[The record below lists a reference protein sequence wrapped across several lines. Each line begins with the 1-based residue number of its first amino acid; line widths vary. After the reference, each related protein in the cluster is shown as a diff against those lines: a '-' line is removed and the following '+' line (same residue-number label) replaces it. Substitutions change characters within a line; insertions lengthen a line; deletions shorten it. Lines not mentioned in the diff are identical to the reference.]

1 VEIDGKLDLNDGSGS
16 VFIGTDA
23 GSANTTGNNN
33 TATGYRTLY
42 TNTTGMRNTAIG
54 SMALYN
60 NETGYQNTAN
70 GFQALYNNTT
80 AYWNTAIGDRA
91 LYSNTTGVLNT
102 ATGNFALNSNTTG
115 NFNTAT
121 GVSALYSN
129 TTGSNNTATG
139 VSALYSNTTGYF
151 NTATGYE
158 ALSSN
163 TTGNNNTATG
173 YTALYDNTTGYNNTA
188 TGYEALR
195 FNTTGFNNT
204 ANGFRALRAN
214 TTGYE
219 NTANGY
225 EALRSNTTGWR
236 NTANGVQALYNN
248 TTGYFNTANGYQA
261 LYSNTTGS
269 NNTANGMQALLNNT
283 TGNYNTATGYQAL
296 FNNTTGTENTAIGHR
311 ALRNNTTGNRNTAT
325 GFEALH
331 LNTTG
336 TQNTA
341 TGYYALRGNT
351 TGSNNIATGYYA
363 LFSNTTGGANIA
375 TGLQA
380 LFSNTTGNNNTA
392 NGYLA
397 LFSNTTGNSNTANGF
412 LALGNN
418 TIGNQNTATGYQA
431 GRYTGSSDANT
442 NSDNSIFIGY
452 NTRPQLDSQS
462 NQIVIGD
469 QAIGNGSNSITIGNS
484 NHDKTYIE
492 GIYDATTNNS
502 SNVYIT
508 SDGQLK
514 RSLTSVSVFDSIYS
528 VADSIIFITPND
540 TFNVSFEV
548 QTDDWGTQVVVSDS
562 TLDGNGTTGSI
573 LKLAK
578 QDATDGQV
586 LKWNDALMT
595 WKPADDLDE
604 QDIDGLTFDTL
615 TGSLTV
621 GITNGTSQTID
632 LDGRYLESEVDGS
645 TTNELQNLSLV
656 GDSINISNGTGIDIS
671 AYLDNTDTDSI
682 LVDSLGTI
690 LVKNRGDVITL
701 IPNTDDQ
708 QIDKFELTGTDLKL
722 SIEDDGQADQTVSF
736 AGWDTD
742 ASDDFSGSWNDLT
755 DIPAGFADNIDN
767 VNDADSSAT
776 NELQT
781 LSWSAGTN
789 GNDEITLSNG
799 GLTVTIT
806 DDVNDADADT
816 TNEIQNL
823 SIDSSG
829 RVFTI
834 SIENGNSVSFEDQVD
849 DADASATNE
858 AWTIRDDAANTDLI
872 SNGTVFFNGVGNI
885 STSLSEPSPG
895 FFTLDISSSDT
906 SELQTLNAGDYMQIT
921 GDGINTPWEA
931 TFDVNSS
938 SYATHVLLSNQ
949 GNEVVKY
956 PNSIY
961 TMSPDQILVYDTIV
975 GSTLGWK
982 PINIS
987 SVNTD
992 DQQLGWTQ
1000 DTGLLTLTNSS
1011 NVTID
1016 VYDGITR
1023 GLVPDSID
1031 VVRPDD
1037 YYLNMDGTWK
1047 VPVDNDNYVESITM
1061 LDPEDDDTWRITLNR
1076 SGVLADAIEDVDL
1089 SKYLDNTDTD
1099 SVYFRHFNIVQ
1110 NITRGD
1116 TAVVSYVVSDYPDGY
1131 VHCDTNDITKI
1142 KSVTSTTGR
1151 VWMDRNLGA
1160 SRAAISSTDTSAYG
1174 DLFQWGRFADGHQCR
1189 NSATTSTNATTAA
1202 PNLGN
1207 TWDGKFITESF
1218 SPYDWLTTQNDTL
1231 WQGIDGINNPCPT
1244 GYRVPT
1250 ETELNNER
1258 LSWSDNNS
1266 AGAFSSPLKLPNSGG
1281 RYFSS
1286 GSPFNLGSGGAYWS
1300 SSVSASY
1307 SRYLSFT
1314 ASDADL
1320 LPFFR
1325 TYGLSLRC
1333 IKDQNPTQ
1341 YILDESNSNKLIAIS
1356 EDNKFE
1362 YVDKRRPLY
1371 TNYTVTE
1378 GGTVTVDLR
1387 NQPHGIHN
1395 VDPTGPFTNGYT
1407 LHVSNVFSDNTNY
1420 ASEYTIS
1427 LFDTGNGNAVQV
1439 NLDSNY
1445 TWISQLG
1452 NAITSFQ
1459 IGDDSGFR
1467 LELYTIDGNTL
1478 YTNINQ

>member
-1 VEIDGKLDLNDGSGS
+1 V
-16 VFIGTDA
+16 
-23 GSANTTGNNN
+23 SALYSNTTGFRNTANGGEALFLNTTGNNN
-33 TATGYRTLY
+33 TATGYQTL
-42 TNTTGMRNTAIG
+42 R
-54 SMALYN
+54 
-60 NETGYQNTAN
+60 
-70 GFQALYNNTT
+70 
-80 AYWNTAIGDRA
+80 
-91 LYSNTTGVLNT
+91 
-102 ATGNFALNSNTTG
+102 
-115 NFNTAT
+115 
-121 GVSALYSN
+121 
-129 TTGSNNTATG
+129 
-139 VSALYSNTTGYF
+139 
-151 NTATGYE
+151 
-158 ALSSN
+158 SN
-163 TTGNNNTATG
+163 TTGNNNTAHG
-173 YTALYDNTTGYNNTA
+173 SFALYSNTTGDYNTA
-188 TGYEALR
+188 TGIQAL
-195 FNTTGFNNT
+195 
-204 ANGFRALRAN
+204 
-214 TTGYE
+214 Y
-219 NTANGY
+219 
-225 EALRSNTTGWR
+225 SNTTGD
-236 NTANGVQALYNN
+236 NN
-248 TTGYFNTANGYQA
+248 IANGYQA
-261 LYSNTTGS
+261 LYSNTIGVNNVANGFYALRSNTTGTNNVANGYFS
-269 NNTANGMQALLNNT
+269 LYTNTIGINNTANGYFALGNNT
-283 TGNYNTATGYQAL
+283 TGSHNTA
-296 FNNTTGTENTAIGHR
+296 NGH
-311 ALRNNTTGNRNTAT
+311 L
-325 GFEALH
+325 
-331 LNTTG
+331 
-336 TQNTA
+336 
-341 TGYYALRGNT
+341 
-351 TGSNNIATGYYA
+351 
-363 LFSNTTGGANIA
+363 
-375 TGLQA
+375 GLV
-380 LFSNTTGNNNTA
+380 SNTTGNNNIA
-392 NGYLA
+392 
-397 LFSNTTGNSNTANGF
+397 
-412 LALGNN
+412 
-418 TIGNQNTATGYQA
+418 IGYQA
-431 GRYTGSSDANT
+431 GRYTGDFLLNT
-442 NSDNSIFIGY
+442 DSDNSIFIGY
-452 NTRPQLDSQS
+452 DSRPQLDSQS

-604 QDIDGLTFDTL
+604 QDIDGLTFDTG

-621 GITNGTSQTID
+621 GITNGSSQTID
-632 LDGRYLESEVDGS
+632 LDGRYLQTEVDGS
-645 TTNELQNLSLV
+645 TINELQNLSLV
-656 GDSINISNGTGIDIS
+656 GDSIKISNGTGIDIS

-690 LVKNRGDVITL
+690 LVKNRGDVIRL
-701 IPNTDDQ
+701 IPDTDEQNLSIVSDSLLIDRGSGVDLSVYLDNTDTSGYNSALSLVNDTIYLTDGNGTLGVYVPGDDWGDDVVQ
-708 QIDKFELTGTDLKL
+708 TDETLTGNGTAGSPL
-722 SIEDDGQADQTVSF
+722 SVVFPADEVFDG
-736 AGWDTD
+736 
-742 ASDDFSGSWNDLT
+742 
-755 DIPAGFADNIDN
+755 
-767 VNDADSSAT
+767 DSSVT
-776 NELQT
+776 NEIQT
-781 LSWSAGTN
+781 LSWSAGTS

-806 DDVNDADADT
+806 DDVN
-816 TNEIQNL
+816 
-823 SIDSSG
+823 
-829 RVFTI
+829 
-834 SIENGNSVSFEDQVD
+834 

-895 FFTLDISSSDT
+895 FFTLDITSSDT
-906 SELQTLNAGDYMQIT
+906 SELQTLNAGDYMQVT

-931 TFDVNSS
+931 TFDVNAS

-975 GSTLGWK
+975 QSTLGWK

-1023 GLVPDSID
+1023 GLVPDSIG

-1047 VPVDNDNYVESITM
+1047 VPVDNNNYVESITM

-1076 SGVLADAIEDVDL
+1076 SGVLADVIEDVDL

-1099 SVYFRHFNIVQ
+1099 SIYFRHFNIVQ

-1160 SRAAISSTDTSAYG
+1160 SRVAISSTDTSAYG
-1174 DLFQWGRFADGHQCR
+1174 DSFQWGRFADGHQCR

-1218 SPYDWLTTQNDTL
+1218 SPYDWLATQNDTL

-1250 ETELNNER
+1250 ESELNAEI
-1258 LSWSDNNS
+1258 STWSSTNS
-1266 AGAFSSPLKLPNSGG
+1266 AGAFLSPLKLPNSGG

-1300 SSVSASY
+1300 SSVSTNY

-1314 ASDADL
+1314 ASDAGL

-1356 EDNKFE
+1356 EDNEFE

-1395 VDPTGPFTNGYT
+1395 VTPTGPFTNGYT
-1407 LHVSNVFSDNTNY
+1407 LNISNVFTDNTNY

-1427 LFDTGNGNAVQV
+1427 LFAAGNGNAVDV

-1452 NAITSFQ
+1452 NAITSFR